1 MRFSPCIDALFF
13 QKDIPVYDQI
23 SLMKQCG
30 FSHIEFWSWWD
41 KDLAMIEKAITDM
54 NMEITAICTKFVS
67 LVDEYARDQYIE
79 GIVESIDVA
88 KRLGAKM
95 LISQVGDEIGVARE
109 KQYASIV
116 SGLKACEPYL
126 TESGITLVIEPLNHM
141 VDHPGYYLTSSDE
154 AAQIIKEVNSP
165 AIKMLFDIYHQ
176 QVSEGHVTKR
186 LQEYLPYIG
195 HIHIADNPGR
205 DRPGTGELNYHYI
218 LQRLRELQYDGY
230 IGLEYFPQEDVKDSL
245 LHIQRQYVDQL
256 NVL

>member
-13 QKDIPVYDQI
+13 QKDIPVYEQI
-23 SLMKQCG
+23 SLVKQCG
-30 FSHIEFWSWWD
+30 YSQFEFWSWWD
-41 KDLAMIEKAITDM
+41 KDLDMIEKAIADTK
-54 NMEITAICTKFVS
+54 MELTAICTKFIS
-67 LVDEYARDQYIE
+67 LVDEQARDQYIA
-79 GIVESIDVA
+79 GVVDSIAIA

-116 SGLKACEPYL
+116 GGLQACEPYL
-126 TESGITLVIEPLNHM
+126 KESGITLVIEPLNHM

-165 AIKMLFDIYHQ
+165 VIKMLFDVYHQ

-205 DRPGTGELNYHYI
+205 DRPGTGELNYHFI
-218 LQRLRELQYDGY
+218 LQQLQELQYDGY
-230 IGLEYFPQEDVKDSL
+230 IGLEYFPKEDVKESL
-245 LHIQRQYVDQL
+245 LHLQRHYIEQL
-256 NVL
+256 D